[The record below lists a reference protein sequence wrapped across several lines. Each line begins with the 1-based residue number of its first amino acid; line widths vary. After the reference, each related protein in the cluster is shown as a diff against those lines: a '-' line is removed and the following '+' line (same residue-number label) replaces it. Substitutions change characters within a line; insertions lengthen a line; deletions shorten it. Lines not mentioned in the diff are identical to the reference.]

1 VPVRVN
7 VPILPISGG
16 LGGTTPVEGGTT
28 EATVTVT
35 VAAEAV
41 VEVVVDPLVVV
52 VVLDVLI
59 VPRLQTAVALPLEV
73 VQVPAVVVAE
83 ETVELVP

>member
-1 VPVRVN
+1 MPVRVN
-7 VPILPISGG
+7 VPILPMSGG
-16 LGGTTPVEGGTT
+16 LGGITPVEGGTT
-28 EATVTVT
+28 DATVTVT

-41 VEVVVDPLVVV
+41 VLVDPLV

-73 VQVPAVVVAE
+73 VQVPALVVAE

>member
-1 VPVRVN
+1 MPVRVN
-7 VPILPISGG
+7 VPILPMSGG

-28 EATVTVT
+28 DATVTVT

-41 VEVVVDPLVVV
+41 VLVDPLVL
-52 VVLDVLI
+52 VLDVLI

-73 VQVPAVVVAE
+73 VQVPALVVAE
-83 ETVELVP
+83 ETVELLP

>member
-1 VPVRVN
+1 MPVRVN
-7 VPILPISGG
+7 VPILPMSGG
-16 LGGTTPVEGGTT
+16 LGGITPVEGGTT
-28 EATVTVT
+28 DVTVTVT

-41 VEVVVDPLVVV
+41 VVVDPLVP
-52 VVLDVLI
+52 VLDVLI

-73 VQVPAVVVAE
+73 VQVPALVVAE

>member
-7 VPILPISGG
+7 VPILPMSGG

-28 EATVTVT
+28 DATVTVT

-41 VEVVVDPLVVV
+41 VLVDPLV

-73 VQVPAVVVAE
+73 VQVPALVVAE
-83 ETVELVP
+83 ETVELLP